1 MQEEVGDQWLAERK
15 QDLVRHTWG
24 WQNQGSGRIQD
35 TQGRIPDGR
44 LKRVWSAASGGGAV
58 PGAGGMLVV
67 SEAKSR
73 GTLGIILAPVGS
85 GPRIVRMEAGGT
97 GRGSVALRLALGAS
111 DQRQTPVLFFLK
123 N

>member
-1 MQEEVGDQWLAERK
+1 
-15 QDLVRHTWG
+15 
-24 WQNQGSGRIQD
+24 
-35 TQGRIPDGR
+35 
-44 LKRVWSAASGGGAV
+44 
-58 PGAGGMLVV
+58 MLVV

-85 GPRIVRMEAGGT
+85 GPRIVQMEAGGT